1 MKTPETRSI
10 VTTARCAVLA
20 AALVAIL
27 PVAAAAQDV
36 NDQPTAFVNDYIERT
51 DELISWGKEL
61 VEETDSGTARKVLQQ
76 AYDLNRRAERT
87 NSLGRVRQ
95 AGDLA
100 KRARAALWHAVKLAR
115 EAMNLQERLRVRAE
129 RFREL
134 HGQLTERARDTGH
147 EEALELLRRAERQ
160 ALRAR
165 EQHLQGDLQLAWQMF
180 ERAEE
185 LTLHAARMLAAV
197 GDPER
202 LESELERIA
211 ELIERVREQLDAD
224 SPAPARRRL
233 GEAEEA
239 LTRARRHLEQGE
251 PGRALQMA
259 ALARRLARGAFDA
272 AVTAPSTDALDR
284 QLERFDAR
292 AERLGTA
299 VQEADRERLQR
310 LFREAGDHRR
320 RAGQARDGGDV
331 DAGLRQIRAGH
342 DLLNQI
348 ERMLR

>member
-1 MKTPETRSI
+1 MGTPEVGRL
-10 VTTARCAVLA
+10 VP
-20 AALVAIL
+20 AALLALLLVAAL
-27 PVAAAAQDV
+27 PAPAAAQGL
-36 NDQPTAFVNDYIERT
+36 NDQLSAVVDEYIERT
-51 DELISWGKEL
+51 DELISWGREI
-61 VEETDSGTARKVLQQ
+61 VDETDSGTAREVLKQ

-87 NSLGRVRQ
+87 NSMGRARQ

-115 EAMNLQERLRVRAE
+115 ESMNLQERLRVRAE

-134 HGQLTERARDTGH
+134 HQQLVERARDGGN

-165 EQHLQGDLQLAWQMF
+165 EQQLQGDARMAWQMF
-180 ERAEE
+180 ERAED
-185 LTLHAARMLAAV
+185 LTLRAARLLAEA

-202 LESELERIA
+202 LAGELDRIA
-211 ELIERVREQLDAD
+211 ELIERAREQLGAD

-233 GEAEEA
+233 AEAEEA
-239 LTRARRHLEQGE
+239 LERARRHLEQGE

-259 ALARRLARGAFDA
+259 GLARRLARGALDA
-272 AVTAPSTDALDR
+272 TAAGPGAEALDR
-284 QLERFDAR
+284 QLERFDER
-292 AERLGTA
+292 AERLGPA
-299 VQEADRERLQR
+299 VRESARERVQR
-310 LFREAGDHRR
+310 LFNEAADHRA
-320 RAGQARDGGDV
+320 RAARDRDRGDF

-348 ERMLR
+348 ERMLS